1 MAFTMFQI
9 TDILESDALYAKL
22 KTDKQLVYQNKF
34 DCEKQIH
41 SSG

>member
-9 TDILESDALYAKL
+9 TDILESDVLYAKL

-41 SSG
+41 SFG